1 MTVVICP
8 GIHQPELTAS
18 FLKQLQIAT
27 ASDSVSPAEEDRH
40 SLNHSKTRLI
50 FPAQQRPVYSST
62 HVREFLQQ
70 HCSAALPL
78 MMICFSAGVV
88 GGMAAARSWQQSGGT
103 IKALIALDGWGVPLY
118 GDFPIHRLSHDHFTH
133 WSSKLLG
140 AGSDGFYA
148 DPPVEHLELWRSPQ
162 TTQGWWEHKSQLQRI
177 TAVAF
182 LALLLQRYGE

>member
-1 MTVVICP
+1 
-8 GIHQPELTAS
+8 
-18 FLKQLQIAT
+18 
-27 ASDSVSPAEEDRH
+27 
-40 SLNHSKTRLI
+40 
-50 FPAQQRPVYSST
+50 
-62 HVREFLQQ
+62 
-70 HCSAALPL
+70 
-78 MMICFSAGVV
+78 
-88 GGMAAARSWQQSGGT
+88 MAAARSWQQSGGT

-140 AGSDGFYA
+140 AGLDGFYA

-162 TTQGWWEHKSQLQRI
+162 TTQGWWEQKSQLQQI